1 MSKYTSINILH
12 LARENFS
19 PGEYFQLYSI
29 MPFQMC
35 VCGGGGGEG
44 GYKVKFILHNYIPV
58 FSLQAKSGA
67 PATGPRLRPRAHR
80 A

>member
-35 VCGGGGGEG
+35 VCVGGGGGG
-44 GYKVKFILHNYIPV
+44 GGRGGIQSKIYT
-58 FSLQAKSGA
+58 S
-67 PATGPRLRPRAHR
+67 
-80 A
+80 